1 MKYVICVPDGCA
13 DLPVEELDGKT
24 PLEAAEMPVLD
35 ELAARGTVGLARVI
49 PKNLPPGSDVGNM
62 SIFGYDPSLYHT
74 GRAPIE
80 AAALGL
86 RLRQDQVAFRCNLVS
101 VSGADPEVM
110 LDFAGGHPT
119 TPETAPVIEALN
131 QRFAKGGFAAGEVSF
146 HTGVSYRHIMVA
158 PREWLEVECTPPHD
172 LTSQPVVLPAG
183 QYCEPIRELMETSK
197 EVLSDFSLKANQIW
211 LWGQG
216 RQLAMPNFAELWGK
230 TAGLVTAVD
239 LVRGLGV
246 LTGIE
251 IVEVEGATAWYDT
264 NYEGKRDAA
273 LEVLRSG
280 HDVAV
285 LHVEATDEAG
295 HAGDVAEKVK
305 ALENW
310 DSRIFDGLVDGL
322 NELGDWRMLVMPD
335 HATPLSLRSHTSDPV
350 PWLLVDSRKN
360 GPGGTYTE
368 KGVMNQP
375 VEVGH
380 MMMPKLLE
388 KAPVGAEAVV
398 AEAVTTGAQV

>member
-13 DLPVEELDGKT
+13 DLPVPELDGQT
-24 PLEAAEMPVLD
+24 PLEAAKLPVLN
-35 ELAARGTVGLARVI
+35 ELAARGTVGLAQVI
-49 PKNLPPGSDVGNM
+49 PDGLPPGSDVGNM
-62 SIFGYDPSLYHT
+62 SIFGYDPRLYHT

-86 RLRQDQVAFRCNLVS
+86 RLREDQIAFRCNLVS
-101 VSGADPEVM
+101 VSDTDPETM

-119 TPETAPVIEALN
+119 TQQASSVIDALN
-131 QRFAKGGFAAGEVSF
+131 DRFADGRFLGEEVSF
-146 HTGVSYRHIMVA
+146 HLGVSYRHIMVA
-158 PREWLEVECTPPHD
+158 PREWLEVECMPPHD
-172 LTSQPVVLPAG
+172 LTSKPALLPSGKHA
-183 QYCEPIRELMETSK
+183 EPIRKLMQQSK
-197 EVLSDFSLKANQIW
+197 EVLSGLNLDASQIW

-216 RQLAMPNFAELWGK
+216 RQVAMPEFAQHWVK

-273 LEVLRSG
+273 LEILRSG
-280 HDVAV
+280 HDLAV
-285 LHVEATDEAG
+285 LHVEASDEAG
-295 HAGDVAEKVK
+295 HAGDVAEKIK

-310 DSRIFDGLVDGL
+310 DSRIFADLIDGLD
-322 NELGDWRMLVMPD
+322 EMGDWRMLVIPD

-350 PWLLVDSRKN
+350 PWLLVDSKAK
-360 GPGGTYTE
+360 GSGGTYTE
-368 KGVMNQP
+368 KGVKDTP
-375 VEVGH
+375 VEIGH
-380 MMMPKLLE
+380 MMLAKLLE
-388 KAPVGAEAVV
+388 RTPAEVAV
-398 AEAVTTGAQV
+398 

>member
-13 DLPVEELDGKT
+13 DLPVPELDGQT
-24 PLEAAEMPVLD
+24 PLEAAKLPVLN
-35 ELAARGTVGLARVI
+35 ELAARGTVGLAQVI
-49 PKNLPPGSDVGNM
+49 PDGLPPGSDVGNM
-62 SIFGYDPSLYHT
+62 SIFGYDPRLYHT

-86 RLRQDQVAFRCNLVS
+86 RLREDQIAFRCNLVS
-101 VSGADPEVM
+101 VSDTDPETM

-119 TPETAPVIEALN
+119 TQQASSVIDALN
-131 QRFAKGGFAAGEVSF
+131 DRFADGRFLGEEVSF
-146 HTGVSYRHIMVA
+146 HLGVSYRHIMVA
-158 PREWLEVECTPPHD
+158 PREWLEVECVPPHD
-172 LTSQPVVLPAG
+172 LTYKPAVLPSGKHA
-183 QYCEPIRELMETSK
+183 EPIRKLMQQSK
-197 EVLSDFSLKANQIW
+197 EVLSGLSLDASQIW

-216 RQLAMPNFAELWGK
+216 RQVAMPEFAQHWVK

-273 LEVLRSG
+273 LEILRSG
-280 HDVAV
+280 HDLAV
-285 LHVEATDEAG
+285 LHVEASDEAG
-295 HAGDVAEKVK
+295 HAGDVAEKIK

-310 DSRIFDGLVDGL
+310 DSRIFADLIDGLD
-322 NELGDWRMLVMPD
+322 EMGDWRMLVIPD

-350 PWLLVDSRKN
+350 PWLLVDSKAK
-360 GPGGTYTE
+360 GSGGTYTE
-368 KGVMNQP
+368 KGVKDTP
-375 VEVGH
+375 VEIGH
-380 MMMPKLLE
+380 MMLAKLLE
-388 KAPVGAEAVV
+388 RTPAEVAV
-398 AEAVTTGAQV
+398 